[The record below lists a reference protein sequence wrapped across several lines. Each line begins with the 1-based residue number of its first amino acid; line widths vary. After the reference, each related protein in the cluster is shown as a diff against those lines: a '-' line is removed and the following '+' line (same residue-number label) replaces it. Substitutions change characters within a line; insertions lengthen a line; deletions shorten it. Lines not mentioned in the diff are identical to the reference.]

1 VSQHTL
7 VVMAAGIGSR
17 YGGIKQME
25 PFGPDGELLLDYSV
39 YDALRAGFEDVIFIL
54 REAIASDFREL
65 IEPRLAS
72 HCRVRY
78 AMQRLADVPGGVTIP
93 PDRAKPWG
101 TAHAVYACRE
111 LIDGPFAVIN
121 ADDFY
126 GRGAFSLLHK
136 HLQQM
141 DERDGLEI
149 ALVGYELAKTL
160 TEHGHV
166 SRGVCQLTA
175 DGFLEEIHERKRIQ
189 RFGEAIRYG
198 AEDGRWIDVAGDATA
213 SMNMWGFPA
222 SFVPLL
228 EQELERCLREHADEL
243 ATAEFLLPDLVGD
256 LVRASHGRVRVLPTD
271 ERWFG
276 VTYAEDRPRVEAA
289 IRRLNESGLYPSPL
303 WS

>member
-25 PFGPDGELLLDYSV
+25 PFGPGGEFLLDYSV
-39 YDALRAGFEDVIFIL
+39 YDALRAGFEDVVFVL
-54 REAIASDFREL
+54 REAIAADFREL
-65 IEPRLAS
+65 IEPRLAR

-78 AMQRLADVPGGVTIP
+78 AMQRLTDVPEGVTIP
-93 PDRAKPWG
+93 PERAKPWG
-101 TAHAVYACRE
+101 TSHAVFACRE

-126 GRGAFSLLHK
+126 GREAFSLLCEY
-136 HLQQM
+136 LQRM
-141 DERDGLEI
+141 GERDGLEM

-166 SRGVCQLTA
+166 SRGVCQLAA
-175 DGFLEEIHERKRIQ
+175 DGFLEEIHERKRIR
-189 RFGEAIRYG
+189 RFGEAIRY
-198 AEDGRWIDVAGDATA
+198 ETNDGRWIDVASDATA

-222 SFVPLL
+222 SFLPHL
-228 EQELERCLREHADEL
+228 EQEIGRTFREHADEL
-243 ATAEFLLPDLVGD
+243 STAEFLLPDLIGD
-256 LVRASHGRVRVLPTD
+256 LVRESRGRVRVLPTD

-289 IRRLNESGLYPSPL
+289 IRRLNESGVYPSPL